1 MFKKSWKNQFEED
14 EICEEER
21 KKKHSVKIWKIVL
34 CSRFYVKSKFHV
46 KFQWQNNWKNFH
58 SVWQNQEKI
67 NNLSLKKT
75 KMMKKHED
83 MSASKILRFLNLKK
97 ICSFLPSSTLPP
109 FFEKT
114 KYYYLYKRKNDSTS
128 SLCGHHFLNSLFWWY
143 FWENIKVQNKKK
155 LWSFHYNHM
164 KNFCCLFAFFVDKTN
179 KILHII
185 RSLQNH
191 FFQRKHCSKKN
202 NYLDCTLDWEKS
214 WIIITLMINIK
225 SVLSNSLNCIKT

>member
-1 MFKKSWKNQFEED
+1 VFKKSWKNQFEED

-46 KFQWQNNWKNFH
+46 KFQWQNDWKNFH

-155 LWSFHYNHM
+155 LWSFHYYHM
-164 KNFCCLFAFFVDKTN
+164 KNFCCLFAFFVDKN
-179 KILHII
+179 K
-185 RSLQNH
+185 QNITYYSIAPKS
-191 FFQRKHCSKKN
+191 FFPEK
-202 NYLDCTLDWEKS
+202 TLF
-214 WIIITLMINIK
+214 
-225 SVLSNSLNCIKT
+225 